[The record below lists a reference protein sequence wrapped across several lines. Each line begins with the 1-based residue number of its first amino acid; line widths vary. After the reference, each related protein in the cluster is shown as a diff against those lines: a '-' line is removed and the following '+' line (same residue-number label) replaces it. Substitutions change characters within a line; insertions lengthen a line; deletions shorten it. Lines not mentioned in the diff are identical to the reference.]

1 MALLSWGD
9 TEASLLQAGCRA
21 VGSLHV
27 HSGYTAA
34 SLQRLDQGLT
44 STGYVLFLE

>member
-21 VGSLHV
+21 VGSLHM

-34 SLQRLDQGLT
+34 SLQRLGQGLPNWLRL
-44 STGYVLFLE
+44 SLE